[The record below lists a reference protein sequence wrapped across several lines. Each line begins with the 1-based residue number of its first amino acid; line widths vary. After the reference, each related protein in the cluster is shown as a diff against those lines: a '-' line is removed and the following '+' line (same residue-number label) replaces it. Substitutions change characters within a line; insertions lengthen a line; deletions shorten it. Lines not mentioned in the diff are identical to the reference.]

1 LDWGSVLPTLAAT
14 GLLLTMHSA
23 ASLHIAIG
31 EGHMIAPNIVLG
43 AVATFITWGRYKR
56 HPITAK

>member
-1 LDWGSVLPTLAAT
+1 MLPTLAAT